1 MSMRPHEQQRLA
13 CSFVLRP
20 FCTCFCFCVCVTAPF
35 SSSSPGKVRGDANE
49 SGVQMS
55 DDDAQSSFAME
66 AVNTKNADGE
76 EMTPEE
82 KQDQLVELLAEKRS
96 QNKHSHTR
104 SHQHREYMSLR

>member
-1 MSMRPHEQQRLA
+1 
-13 CSFVLRP
+13 
-20 FCTCFCFCVCVTAPF
+20 
-35 SSSSPGKVRGDANE
+35 
-49 SGVQMS
+49 MS

-96 QNKHSHTR
+96 GTTTHDAHALDDGNTPLKVTAN
-104 SHQHREYMSLR
+104 